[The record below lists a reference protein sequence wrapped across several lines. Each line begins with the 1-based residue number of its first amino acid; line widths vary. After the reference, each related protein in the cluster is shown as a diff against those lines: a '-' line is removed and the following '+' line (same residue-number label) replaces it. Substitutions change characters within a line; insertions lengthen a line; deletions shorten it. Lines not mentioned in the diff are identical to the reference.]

1 MKVGSVVGPA
11 FKIFNRFL
19 ELQDLFFEVQKL
31 KNPPR
36 LQYIVEESERQSQC
50 FNSKLFGGDM
60 TTLCKVEQMS
70 NWERR
75 PLRLS
80 QIHYA
85 AMDAL
90 VLNRITMNLA
100 NMESFKHLKI
110 EESFKVID
118 ADKI

>member
-85 AMDAL
+85 AMDAWTAL
-90 VLNRITMNLA
+90 RLFGCQRLHCAQVQ
-100 NMESFKHLKI
+100 SQPC
-110 EESFKVID
+110 
-118 ADKI
+118 